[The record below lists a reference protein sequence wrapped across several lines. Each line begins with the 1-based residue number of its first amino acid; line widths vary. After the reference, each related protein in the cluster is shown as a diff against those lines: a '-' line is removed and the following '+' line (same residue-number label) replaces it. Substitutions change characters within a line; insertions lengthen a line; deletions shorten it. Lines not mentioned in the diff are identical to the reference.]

1 MKNNFTRAL
10 LALFLLI
17 GFQSYAQDE
26 DSQKKD
32 DQFNV
37 GDRKH
42 EIRLDVFDA
51 AFFSAIDLSYERV
64 NDAAYGYGASL
75 FLNFRSGDD
84 GSYYEKFAFTP
95 FFRFYFF
102 NKEDYGAKGLFV
114 EVFSKF
120 ASGENFDNIF
130 DDVENEV
137 DYFDAA
143 LGLAIGKKWVNR
155 RGFMLEISLGGGRN
169 IGLDDNSPDFTFRGG
184 VSLGYRF

>member
-1 MKNNFTRAL
+1 MKNNFTSAL
-10 LALFLLI
+10 FALFLLL
-17 GFQSYAQDE
+17 GFQSYAQDT
-26 DSQKKD
+26 DSQD
-32 DQFNV
+32 DQYGV
-37 GDRKH
+37 GNRQN

-64 NDAAYGYGASL
+64 NDSSIGYGASL
-75 FLNFRSGDD
+75 FVNFRDTDD
-84 GSYYEKFAFTP
+84 GGYYEKFAFTP

-120 ASGENFDNIF
+120 ASGEDFVIFDNTREDI
-130 DDVENEV
+130 

-169 IGLDDNSPDFTFRGG
+169 IGLDDNSPEFTFRGG
-184 VSLGYRF
+184 ISLGYRF

>member
-1 MKNNFTRAL
+1 MKNNFTRT
-10 LALFLLI
+10 LFAVFLFI
-17 GFQSYAQDE
+17 GFQSYAQDT
-26 DSQKKD
+26 DSQD
-32 DQFNV
+32 DQYGV
-37 GDRKH
+37 GNRQN

-51 AFFSAIDLSYERV
+51 AFFSAIDISYERV
-64 NDAAYGYGASL
+64 NDSAIGYGASL
-75 FLNFRSGDD
+75 FLNFRNGED
-84 GSYYEKFAFTP
+84 GAYYEKFAFTP

-120 ASGENFDNIF
+120 ASGENYNSIF
-130 DDVENEV
+130 GGSDEEI

-143 LGLAIGKKWVNR
+143 LGVAIGKKWVNK

-184 VSLGYRF
+184 ISLGYRF